1 MLEAYLRQK
10 REQQEIL
17 LMTHIVL
24 GYPNFETSLRLVETM
39 VESGVELMELQIP
52 FSEPI
57 ADGPVILRANQ
68 LALNAGSTVARC
80 FQFATEVAQ
89 RFPIPFLFMSYY
101 NVLFKHGTPSFVRRM
116 AEAGLKGYESSQWYG
131 LWAPANLPPDLVA
144 KLQQEAAK
152 AMKSPQVAKALLE
165 YGFMPSGSTPE
176 EFKTYIRQESAKY
189 AKLIKAA
196 NIRLE
201 N

>member
-24 GYPNFETSLRLVETM
+24 GYPDFETSLRLVETM

-68 LALNAGSTVARC
+68 LALSGGSTVVLNTSRGSPAFENPPPSTLLCSQSALQRRSA
-80 FQFATEVAQ
+80 ATQ
-89 RFPIPFLFMSYY
+89 L
-101 NVLFKHGTPSFVRRM
+101 G
-116 AEAGLKGYESSQWYG
+116 GL
-131 LWAPANLPPDLVA
+131 
-144 KLQQEAAK
+144 LQTE
-152 AMKSPQVAKALLE
+152 
-165 YGFMPSGSTPE
+165 
-176 EFKTYIRQESAKY
+176 R
-189 AKLIKAA
+189 
-196 NIRLE
+196 
-201 N
+201 